1 LFLSASHPSKT
12 GAEPF
17 GALGSTTPHT
27 STMKLLPSILV
38 GFAIVLSS
46 TNALSQD
53 EKPLSVSG
61 APPSAVFTTDPYG
74 SIDSCC
80 GVNDSIQFAPGTP
93 FTPHDVNC
101 NQFLVFIDPTT
112 GSRDIATNCPVG
124 STRSFTE
131 TSSSSSDRQ
140 TTFSVLN
147 TSLAVTLDQ
156 KATSPTQLTQTYTL
170 TNTGTATRD
179 LILLF
184 FSDSDLYYSS
194 GGDDPNGWSYNLGR
208 QGPVP
213 SSVTILESG
222 HQVRVTLTSALS
234 SPTGLDH
241 FDGWRIAQFHND
253 NETRDYESAGT
264 TGFPAAH
271 LNGIFHSP
279 NSAPDLGRE
288 TSGDA
293 NCDGLTDDPE
303 PTCGSTQWRVHFDP
317 AQETRT
323 FVVTTD
329 LASGPDPVTNPPKTQ
344 TTVTSAVS
352 PPANALCPP
361 VPPPGNSPIK
371 PPNTSSTTIDFN
383 GSASCNSSTYFCSDS
398 DYSMANQVGRP
409 LTIKGKTTAKS
420 RIVSAIDVGTGQ
432 GALTISNVNAPGLQ
446 VSISHDIVAK
456 ASTVSGIFDT
466 LYVGDDVQKPLT
478 FVGATVRRLIVGNNS
493 QQGFTVNNSKI
504 HEAILGKIQGPI
516 DVINNGKIDTLI
528 ITKRANAPVNVNT
541 GGSVGS
547 YALGNN
553 NGTGTGRAPDYTGL
567 QSGCTPA
574 AYFAAT
580 SCFCSGYMVPLDA
593 SGSRDLNNANSS
605 TSLTYTWS
613 LVSGPGGSFIGQG
626 TPNPWNTTFVPSAPG
641 TYTIRLCVSDTQG
654 GTTSPVD
661 DCADLNFT
669 ISACP

>member
-1 LFLSASHPSKT
+1 M
-12 GAEPF
+12 
-17 GALGSTTPHT
+17 LGITTPPT
-27 STMKLLPSILV
+27 STMKLLPSIFV

-46 TNALSQD
+46 KNALSQN
-53 EKPLSVSG
+53 EQPLSISG
-61 APPSAVFTTDPYG
+61 GPPSAVFTTDPYG

-80 GVNDSIQFAPGTP
+80 GVNDKIEFTPGNGLS
-93 FTPHDVNC
+93 PHDVNC
-101 NQFLVFIDPTT
+101 NQFLVFIDPAA
-112 GSRDIATNCPVG
+112 GVRDIATNCPIG
-124 STRSFTE
+124 SRPTLNTD
-131 TSSSSSDRQ
+131 THTSSDRQ

-147 TSLAVTLDQ
+147 NSVAVALDQ
-156 KATSPTQLTQTYTL
+156 QVTSATQLKQTYTL
-170 TNTGTATRD
+170 TNTAGGTRD
-179 LILLF
+179 LVLLF
-184 FSDSDLYYSS
+184 FSDSDLYYRN
-194 GGDDPNGWSYNLGR
+194 GGDDSNGWSYNRGR

-222 HQVRVTLTSALS
+222 HQVRVTLTSGP
-234 SPTGLDH
+234 SPQLPGDT
-241 FDGWRIAQFHND
+241 FNGWRIAQFHND

-264 TGFPAAH
+264 TGFPPAH

-279 NSAPDLGRE
+279 NSAPDLARE

-293 NCDGLTDDPE
+293 NCDGLTDEED
-303 PTCGSTQWRVHFDP
+303 PTCGSTQWTLHFDTG
-317 AQETRT
+317 QQTRT

-329 LASGPDPVTNPPKTQ
+329 LASGTDPVMNTPKTQ
-344 TTVTSAVS
+344 TTVTSSAS
-352 PPANALCPP
+352 APANALCPP
-361 VPPPGNSPIK
+361 VPPPGNNPIK
-371 PPNTSSTTIDFN
+371 PPYTSSTTIDFN

-398 DYSMANQVGRP
+398 DYWMANQGGRP
-409 LTIKGKTTAKS
+409 LTIKGTTTAKS
-420 RIVSAIDVGTGQ
+420 RIVRATDVGNGQ

-446 VSISHDIVAK
+446 VSITHDIVAK
-456 ASTVSGIFDT
+456 ASTVSGIFDM

-478 FVGATVRRLIVGNNS
+478 FVGATVRCLIVGNNC

-504 HEAILGKIQGPI
+504 HEAILSKIHGPI

-553 NGTGTGRAPDYTGL
+553 NGTGTGRAPDYTGP
-567 QSGCTPA
+567 QSACTPA

-580 SCFCSGYMVPLDA
+580 SCLCSGFMVALDA
-593 SGSRDLNNANSS
+593 SGSRDLSNANSS
-605 TSLTYTWS
+605 TSLTYAWS

-626 TPNPWNTTFVPSAPG
+626 TPNPWNTTFIPSAPG

-654 GTTSPVD
+654 GTTSPLD